1 VSVPSSSRSRIAVLA
16 SGGGSN
22 LQALIDHFD
31 ALGAQR
37 AGDVIL
43 VASDRDEAS
52 ALHRA
57 HAAGI
62 EALAL
67 NAKARTTGLLH
78 ELATRGVMHVVLAGY
93 LQLVPLEVVQAFRGR
108 IVNVH
113 PALLPAFGG
122 RGMYGERVH
131 SAVLASGARISGP
144 TVHFVDE
151 VYDHG
156 AIIAQWPVPVSPNDS
171 TASLAA
177 RVLAV
182 EHLLYPRVVH
192 AVCCG
197 RIRLSDN
204 GHVTGVPPLESAAAF
219 SMGDYVRLR
228 QSLDQWLGT

>member
-1 VSVPSSSRSRIAVLA
+1 VAVPTSRSRVAVFA

-22 LQALIDHFD
+22 LQAIIDHFT
-31 ALGAQR
+31 ALGPQR
-37 AGDVIL
+37 SGDVVF
-43 VASDRDEAS
+43 VASDRAGAP

-62 EALAL
+62 EAVAL
-67 NAKARTTGLLH
+67 NAKARAGGLLQ
-78 ELATRGVMHVVLAGY
+78 ELATRGIMHVVLAGY
-93 LQLVPLEVVQAFRGR
+93 LQLIPLDVVQSFRGR

-113 PALLPAFGG
+113 PALLPSFGG
-122 RGMYGERVH
+122 LGMYGERVH
-131 SAVLASGARISGP
+131 SAVLASGARVSGP

-151 VYDHG
+151 VYDRG
-156 AIIAQWPVPVSPNDS
+156 AIIAQWPVPVAPNDS
-171 TASLAA
+171 VASLAA
-177 RVLAV
+177 RVVAV

-197 RIRLSDN
+197 RIRLGDD
-204 GHVTGVPPLESAAAF
+204 GRVTGVPPLESAAAF

>member
-1 VSVPSSSRSRIAVLA
+1 VLSSRSRIAVLA

-22 LQALIDHFD
+22 LQAIIDHF
-31 ALGAQR
+31 AVLGPQR
-37 AGDVIL
+37 SGDVIL
-43 VASDRDEAS
+43 VASDRAEAP

-67 NAKARTTGLLH
+67 NTKARAEGLFQ
-78 ELATRGVMHVVLAGY
+78 ELATRGIMHVVLAGY

-108 IVNVH
+108 IMNVH
-113 PALLPAFGG
+113 PALLPSFGG

-131 SAVLASGARISGP
+131 SAVIASGARLSGP

-151 VYDHG
+151 AYDHG
-156 AIIAQWPVPVSPNDS
+156 AIIAQWPVPVAPNDS
-171 TASLAA
+171 VASLAA

-197 RIRLSDN
+197 RIRLGDDGRVN
-204 GHVTGVPPLESAAAF
+204 GVPALESAAAF